1 MSNEKM
7 LEVLKDEGFVKRILE
22 MATQNEVQHAFK
34 EKGVEVSKEE
44 IGLLG
49 DIINKM
55 KEKNSTNLS
64 IEELDEIAGG
74 GDTFS
79 DRFAKGAKSPF
90 VSGMQSAFAKDA
102 GNSNKRD
109 AAQIAGAL
117 TTTTALAGGVLA
129 AGAAIGAI
137 GMKVGPR
144 IVKWA
149 REPKG
154 PKVSK

>member
-22 MATQNEVQHAFK
+22 MATQDEVQHAFK
-34 EKGVEVSKEE
+34 EKGIEVSKED

-64 IEELDEIAGG
+64 VEELDEIAGG
-74 GDTFS
+74 GDDSFS
-79 DRFAKGAKSPF
+79 DRFATGAKSPF
-90 VSGMQSAFAKDA
+90 VGNKGLQGAFTAKV
-102 GNSNKRD
+102 NKNGKQVAD

-137 GMKVGPR
+137 GMKVGPK
-144 IVKWA
+144 IVGWA
-149 REPKG
+149 NPK
-154 PKVSK
+154 KK